1 MSEKTLSNNPPVSTS
16 LAAEAGR
23 YRASMAGF
31 LQKSLA
37 AMNGILSTV
46 DLDGIFCPIDQA
58 KFDEDPMMPFRRMSY
73 LLIAKARL
81 HVFAALSANKS
92 SNIHSLAVQ
101 MRPALE
107 CAGQVVSLFKDL
119 FGKYPRAESTIRRHL
134 DADYYQTVVRVSRG
148 QIDHDELLKQISV
161 ANPMRKEPLRKI
173 MRFRESEKV
182 RDLEF
187 GGNWYDYLSNCF
199 YHSDLSALK
208 DLSYYGGVRSCH
220 TVRDEYA
227 FAELMGYLA
236 HQVMVMVMYA
246 AVCPDDGLKEDKRSD
261 KAVELLR
268 KKKEI
273 SEGFRRKLMSIAG
286 QRDSRTTSDGSV
298 R

>member
-134 DADYYQTVVRVSRG
+134 DVDYYQTVVRVSRG

-208 DLSYYGGVRSCH
+208 DLSYYGGSALLPHRARRVR
-220 TVRDEYA
+220 
-227 FAELMGYLA
+227 
-236 HQVMVMVMYA
+236 
-246 AVCPDDGLKEDKRSD
+246 VCRVDGLLGASGNGDGHVCSCLSGRWPQGRQALRQGCGTAEKEKGNFG
-261 KAVELLR
+261 
-268 KKKEI
+268 
-273 SEGFRRKLMSIAG
+273 GFPEETHV
-286 QRDSRTTSDGSV
+286 DSWST
-298 R
+298 